1 MLTTITHK
9 TKCDAKDCKNDA
21 AYYFATKGRVG
32 KCFLCSKCLGEL
44 TAQGMTLSVRVP
56 KSPKNA
62 IKKQMERKIEE
73 QNYVQE

>member
-1 MLTTITHK
+1 MLTTITNK

-21 AYYFATKGRVG
+21 VYFFATKGRVG
-32 KCFLCSKCLGEL
+32 KCFLCSKCIEKL
-44 TAQGMTLSVRVP
+44 TTQGKTLCVP

-73 QNYVQE
+73 QNYVQN